1 MGFVIYTVPE
11 SARQKVLEL
20 IKERREKDEEAF
32 KKEENAI
39 VREIKVCRALPRD
52 TRVRYS

>member
-1 MGFVIYTVPE
+1 MWCAYNLVMGVVIYTVPE

-39 VREIKVCRALPRD
+39 VREIKV
-52 TRVRYS
+52 